1 MSANDLELDFLNKKD
16 EYKKEFAI
24 KTLIDL
30 IHDTENEKLYLESED
45 FKIFFTKVEVIKD
58 MLVNLWKEV
67 IKMKFG
73 KFRFESFKEFQTIS
87 NLAVTNGIGT
97 SEEFEKFLK
106 TNYSHKIVK

>member
-58 MLVNLWKEV
+58 MLVNL
-67 IKMKFG
+67 
-73 KFRFESFKEFQTIS
+73 
-87 NLAVTNGIGT
+87 
-97 SEEFEKFLK
+97 
-106 TNYSHKIVK
+106 

>member
-24 KTLIDL
+24 KTFIDL

-58 MLVNLWKEV
+58 MLVNL
-67 IKMKFG
+67 
-73 KFRFESFKEFQTIS
+73 
-87 NLAVTNGIGT
+87 
-97 SEEFEKFLK
+97 
-106 TNYSHKIVK
+106 